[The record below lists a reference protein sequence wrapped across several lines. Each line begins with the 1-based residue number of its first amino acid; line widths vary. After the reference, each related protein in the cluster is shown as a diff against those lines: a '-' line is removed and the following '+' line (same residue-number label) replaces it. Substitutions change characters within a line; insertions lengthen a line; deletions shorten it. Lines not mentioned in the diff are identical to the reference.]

1 MLNKTTKRKRKT
13 MNEENNKTKS
23 KRYRRGC
30 VADEVPSKIILDDD
44 EEEEEEEPGEI
55 IEDIDERQQT
65 SFKPFNYAT
74 INEDDILSKSKSR
87 FFFRKKKE
95 NLFIF

>member
-1 MLNKTTKRKRKT
+1 